1 MFETKY
7 WRTQEYYA
15 AKRPESGQ
23 TEAVRPLP
31 SDGDRQTGMGG
42 NLKLQT
48 ESYSY
53 LCRPK
58 FLNHWDFLFYG

>member
-1 MFETKY
+1 MFERKY

-31 SDGDRQTGMGG
+31 SDGDGRQS
-42 NLKLQT
+42 QT
-48 ESYSY
+48 SNFK
-53 LCRPK
+53 PK
-58 FLNHWDFLFYG
+58 VILIFAVPNF

>member
-31 SDGDRQTGMGG
+31 ADGDRPTGVAATS
-42 NLKLQT
+42 NFKPKLI
-48 ESYSY
+48 
-53 LCRPK
+53 LIFAVPN
-58 FLNHWDFLFYG
+58 F

>member
-23 TEAVRPLP
+23 TEAVRRGWAAI
-31 SDGDRQTGMGG
+31 S
-42 NLKLQT
+42 NFKLQT